1 MLRVLLPLRFSIW
14 PGLFVYFF
22 LIRVTFEYACF
33 RYHIPNRLRAKDQAD
48 IAEKM
53 GYGNITNL
61 CFDRRL
67 YIKEISKAERSKQ
80 DSYLQVAAA
89 AETSVPPMGMMM
101 LYMLHTLPRCPLC
114 RHAGPPHP

>member
-1 MLRVLLPLRFSIW
+1 M
-14 PGLFVYFF
+14 
-22 LIRVTFEYACF
+22 
-33 RYHIPNRLRAKDQAD
+33 KDQAD

-80 DSYLQVAAA
+80 DSYLQVASAAA
-89 AETSVPPMGMMM
+89 AETSVPPMGK
-101 LYMLHTLPRCPLC
+101 YIV
-114 RHAGPPHP
+114 